1 MIILVQLIKV
11 IQQLYKKLKITLKLL
26 CILYIYPVV
35 RIDLKA
41 VAYFKS
47 ATAQQT
53 SCNNKTTSVTYQ
65 VTKLAFYSKIFFDLF
80 EQHLF

>member
-1 MIILVQLIKV
+1 MWKNV
-11 IQQLYKKLKITLKLL
+11 KIELL
-26 CILYIYPVV
+26 CFLYIYPVV

-53 SCNNKTTSVTYQ
+53 SHNNKTNLVTYQ
-65 VTKLAFYSKIFFDLF
+65 VTEPVSYSKIFFDLF